1 MCTENTLP
9 LKQWV
14 AAIAL
19 LKLKTKIFKNNIS
32 WENWLAAN
40 VSVRKIFRTLQ
51 RMDGYKCLL
60 ESNLHKTKFLDKIFG
75 SNMWK
80 KVDKSSKIGQERK
93 GLKTFACF

>member
-60 ESNLHKTKFLDKIFG
+60 ERNAVTFIKLNSLTKYLGQTCGKKWTNPVKLDK
-75 SNMWK
+75 K
-80 KVDKSSKIGQERK
+80 EK
-93 GLKTFACF
+93 G